1 MSASMADVV
10 TSIHDETVLV
20 CGPDGPTISDE
31 RDALDIIGEAF
42 GHRVRIVV
50 VPASRLDPE
59 FFNLSSRIAG
69 DIIQKFVN
77 YRLHLVIIGDI
88 SRELTAS
95 ESLQAFVR
103 ESNSGSHVWFLG
115 DLVQL
120 DARLTPRPGAIQG
133 AN

>member
-10 TSIHDETVLV
+10 SIHAEPVLI
-20 CGPDGPTISDE
+20 CGPDGTTISGE

-42 GHRVRIVV
+42 GHRVGIVV
-50 VPASRLDPE
+50 VPAGRLDPE

-88 SRELTAS
+88 SRELAAS
-95 ESLQAFVR
+95 SALRAFVH
-103 ESNSGSHVWFLG
+103 ESNRGRHVWFL
-115 DLVQL
+115 DDQRLL
-120 DARLTPRPGAIQG
+120 DARLQAGA
-133 AN
+133 